1 MNTLT
6 TKIAELRKRAG
17 MTQEDLTEKAGVTR
31 QTIISLESGRYN
43 PSLLLAWKITRTLNK
58 KHLEDVFII
67 N

>member
-17 MTQEDLTEKAGVTR
+17 MTQEELAKKADVTR
-31 QTIISLESGRYN
+31 QTIISLEAGRYN